1 MHGIKPILVFDGAR
15 LEMKSR
21 IEEERKKIRAEARE
35 KAEQFL
41 LQGNV
46 AGANRKFVEAIEI
59 SADIVK

>member
-41 LQGNV
+41 RQGNV
-46 AGANRKFVEAIEI
+46 VGANRKFVEAIEI